1 MGAKVDLND
10 LATFVRVAN
19 AGSFSGAARQ
29 IGVPTSTVSRAVARL
44 EDSLGVVLLQRTTRR
59 VALTREGR
67 WLRERSHGAIGSLE
81 SAAEAV
87 RDLQGQ
93 PQGVLRIAAPQ
104 DIGHNI
110 VAQLIQRYS
119 QRYPA
124 VRIELEFS
132 GRLVDLVAE
141 GFDVALRAGALRDS
155 SLIARKVGD
164 LRAYVVATP
173 GYLQV
178 HGSPRR
184 PEELAA
190 HECALFRGKDGSQ
203 VWTLTRAKE
212 GAAGRKGRD
221 STLRVE
227 VHGRVD
233 SDDFGYNREFILQ
246 GGCLGML
253 PHLLCRDDL
262 REGRLV
268 NALPEYV
275 LREGALY
282 VIYPS
287 TRNLSPKVKAFREL
301 AIETLSED

>member
-1 MGAKVDLND
+1 MSATIDLND
-10 LATFVRVAN
+10 LATFVKVAD
-19 AGSFSGAARQ
+19 AGSFSGAARR

-59 VALTREGR
+59 VALTREGQ
-67 WLRERSHGAIGSLE
+67 WLRERSHGAIGSLV

-93 PQGVLRIAAPQ
+93 PQGVLRITAPQ

-110 VAQLIQRYS
+110 VAELIQRYS

-124 VRIELEFS
+124 VRIELQFS
-132 GRLVDLVAE
+132 SRVVDLVAE
-141 GFDVALRAGALRDS
+141 GYDVALRAGSMRDS
-155 SLIARKVGD
+155 SLIARKLGD
-164 LRAYVVATP
+164 LRAYIVATP
-173 GYLQV
+173 GYLQA

-184 PEELAA
+184 PEDLAA
-190 HECALFRGKDGSQ
+190 HECVLFRGKDGAQ
-203 VWTLTRAKE
+203 VWTLTQAKP
-212 GAAGRKGRD
+212 GAAGRKGRAA
-221 STLRVE
+221 THKVE
-227 VHGRVD
+227 VHGRID

-253 PHLLCRDDL
+253 PNLLCRDDL

-275 LREGALY
+275 GRDGALY
-282 VIYPS
+282 LVYPA
-287 TRNLSPKVKAFREL
+287 TRNLSPKVKAFREIAL
-301 AIETLSED
+301 ETFSDP